1 MLALLPL
8 FTPIYN
14 DSPEPWQLGF
24 QDGASPGFTGIVE
37 LHNNIF
43 FYLVVICILVFWMLG
58 STIYNYNSE
67 KTRISHKYLV
77 HGTIIEV
84 IWTILPA
91 VVLLAIAIPSFRLL
105 YILDELILPTITIKV
120 TGHQWYWSFEYSDY
134 ETESGDPIEFDSYMV
149 PESDLELGQYRLLAV
164 DNPVVVPENTHV
176 RLIVTGADVL
186 HDYAVPALGIKIDAT
201 PGRLNQTSLL
211 AERVGTFYGQCSELC
226 GVWHGFMP
234 TTVESVSVGDYLAW
248 VDSQ

>member
-134 ETESGDPIEFDSYMV
+134 ETESGDPIEFDSYMI